1 MIIPDSLLNELIS
14 NPVFKPDTRAI
25 FFLLQN
31 PEPLSS
37 DDIAGATGISRKGA
51 NRAIKRLTG
60 AGLVIPGDFQAKRR
74 TLNIPSLGQI
84 ESGEVTRTTGESSG
98 IFAERLDRIESMI
111 GILLDRPGAGSAS
124 AHIQD
129 GQKVTGAAQDKVSP
143 VNGQGVTDIGMT
155 GIAQDIM
162 SPVNGQGMTNI
173 GMTGAAQDK
182 MSPVNGQG
190 VTIIGMTG
198 AAQDKMSPVN
208 GLGVTIIG
216 MTGAAQDKVSPVNGQ
231 GVTIIGMSGTEQDK
245 KGIVSDPI
253 VTEPDDAIT
262 RARAAAALKAASF
275 NKEKQSSFSS
285 TCAPASI
292 GEVFKGLFG
301 VQVPSGFVDTAA
313 VEVMVARKQAGKLD
327 NVKSPL
333 AYLSSLSGKV
343 QSPIKPAPVIQ
354 TSVSPTPAQS
364 QATPTLPPLPS
375 GVDQPRLSHETMAQ
389 INEIWDAMSIEE
401 RKPFEATALLKF
413 EKQVGRF
420 KVPLHI
426 LARAVFN
433 GEYCKA
439 HQLAM

>member
-1 MIIPDSLLNELIS
+1 
-14 NPVFKPDTRAI
+14 
-25 FFLLQN
+25 
-31 PEPLSS
+31 
-37 DDIAGATGISRKGA
+37 
-51 NRAIKRLTG
+51 
-60 AGLVIPGDFQAKRR
+60 
-74 TLNIPSLGQI
+74 
-84 ESGEVTRTTGESSG
+84 
-98 IFAERLDRIESMI
+98 
-111 GILLDRPGAGSAS
+111 
-124 AHIQD
+124 
-129 GQKVTGAAQDKVSP
+129 
-143 VNGQGVTDIGMT
+143 
-155 GIAQDIM
+155 
-162 SPVNGQGMTNI
+162 
-173 GMTGAAQDK
+173 
-182 MSPVNGQG
+182 
-190 VTIIGMTG
+190 
-198 AAQDKMSPVN
+198 
-208 GLGVTIIG
+208 
-216 MTGAAQDKVSPVNGQ
+216 
-231 GVTIIGMSGTEQDK
+231 MSGTEQDK